1 MPVATDYL
9 ALEQLALFQHLMPE
23 QLAQIK
29 PLLHRKS
36 FPASATIITAEQP
49 GEVVYIIESGAVK
62 IHVEQVD
69 GTDVILAILAA
80 GDMLGEMSLMEATA
94 RSANAVTLEDAV
106 LWWMDQAAFHRC
118 LDTMPQLANNL
129 LRLLSH
135 RLRLANEQIQSLA
148 TKDVESRVARQILAL
163 VKTYGHQ
170 TETGDWQLPIRL
182 TQSDLACLIG
192 ATRERVNQVMAS
204 YKHRQYLS
212 SDKKHHLTI
221 HNLGALLKRVHGGG

>member
-9 ALEQLALFQHLMPE
+9 ALEQLALFRHLTPE

-36 FPASATIITAEQP
+36 FPAGATIITAEQP
-49 GEVVYIIESGAVK
+49 GEVIYLIESGAVK

-80 GDMLGEMSLMEATA
+80 GDVLGEMSLMEATA
-94 RSANAVTLEDAV
+94 RSANAVTLEDSV

-118 LDTMPQLANNL
+118 LDTLPQLANNL
-129 LRLLSH
+129 LRLLSQ
-135 RLRLANEQIQSLA
+135 RLRLANEQIQALA
-148 TKDVESRVARQILAL
+148 TKDVESRVARQLLAL
-163 VKTYGHQ
+163 VKSYGHQ
-170 TETGDWQLPIRL
+170 TENGDWHLPIRL

-204 YKHRQYLS
+204 YQQRRYLS
-212 SDKKHHLTI
+212 SDKKHHLTL
-221 HNLGALLKRVHGGG
+221 HNLPALMKRLQRSE